1 MNNAHNTVRK
11 PDNLHMRHRGQPLHS
26 KRRKDWLPP
35 VRPTPLVHL
44 PLMARK
50 SELGERVLIGH
61 GHGRWSGHGRDYGH
75 VLDSGSDSDLDSD
88 LDPGHSA

>member
-1 MNNAHNTVRK
+1 
-11 PDNLHMRHRGQPLHS
+11 MRHRGQLLHS

-35 VRPTPLVHL
+35 AQLMLLVHL

-50 SELGERVLIGH
+50 SELGERVPIGH
-61 GHGRWSGHGRDYGH
+61 DHGRWSGHGRDYGR